1 VATALGV
8 VFLIRCQVN
17 INIVKFYSCLRFLAV
32 FALIGCAS
40 TTPPPPQELP
50 CWQKEACL
58 AATYPESQ
66 WYFGFAEGNSDI
78 SRNALEQQARGKM
91 VEKIRVDV
99 SSRSSVETRSKM
111 VSGSEEISRDFASAT
126 QISADAEVVNSFS
139 DSYYDTKA
147 GKVHAF
153 AAVRKVDLASYYAR
167 KVESALSEARHSLE
181 LAGQMA
187 KSDRKKDAIEKLE
200 VGKKHIE
207 SCARYRSLLLAVDG
221 HSYDEQANELL
232 KSIAALQIELE
243 KAAVVFVTGTES
255 IVPRLQTL
263 ISESKITVTEKE
275 EEASYILNIDA
286 KVCNAKQDEHFHYA
300 NGCIKVV
307 LTNVRTGANEI
318 TITVNGRK
326 EGGLNE
332 NDAGER
338 AFKSAV
344 VELWSK
350 IKDKIMEI
358 NL

>member
-1 VATALGV
+1 MPAL
-8 VFLIRCQVN
+8 L
-17 INIVKFYSCLRFLAV
+17 LAIFV
-32 FALIGCAS
+32 LIGCAS
-40 TTPPPPQELP
+40 NTPPPQELP

-58 AATYPESQ
+58 SATYPESQ

-78 SRNALEQQARGKM
+78 PRNALEQQARGKM

-111 VSGSEEISRDFASAT
+111 SSGNEDISRDFASTT

-139 DSYYDTKA
+139 DSYNDAKA
-147 GKVHAF
+147 RKVYAF

-167 KVESALSEARHSLE
+167 KIESALSEARQSLE

-187 KSDRKKDAIEKLE
+187 KSDRKKDAIEKLNA
-200 VGKKHIE
+200 GKKHIE
-207 SCARYRSLLLAVDG
+207 SCSRYRSLLLAIDAKDG
-221 HSYDEQANELL
+221 FGSSYDEQAGEVL

-255 IVPRLQTL
+255 IHGIVIPRLQTL

-275 EEASYILNIDA
+275 GEASYILKIDA
-286 KVCNAKQDEHFHYA
+286 NVCNTRHDEHFHYA

-326 EGGLNE
+326 EGGLDE
-332 NDAGER
+332 HSAGER

-344 VELWSK
+344 AEVWEK
-350 IKDKIMEI
+350 IKDKIKEI
-358 NL
+358 SL

>member
-1 VATALGV
+1 MKQCFILLV
-8 VFLIRCQVN
+8 
-17 INIVKFYSCLRFLAV
+17 LA

-40 TTPPPPQELP
+40 APPPQELP

-58 AATYPESQ
+58 FATYPESQ
-66 WYFGFAEGNSDI
+66 WYFGFAEGNSDMSAI
-78 SRNALEQQARGKM
+78 EQQARSKM

-99 SSRSSVETRSKM
+99 SSQSSVETRSKM
-111 VSGSEEISRDFASAT
+111 VSGNEDISRDYASTT
-126 QISADAEVVNSFS
+126 QISADAEVVNSFA
-139 DSYYDTKA
+139 DSYNDTKA
-147 GKVHAF
+147 GRVYAF

-167 KVESALSEARHSLE
+167 KVESALSEARQAFE

-187 KSDRKKDAIEKLE
+187 KSDRKKDAIEKLSE
-200 VGKKHIE
+200 GKKQVE
-207 SCARYRSLLLAVDG
+207 SCTRYRSLLLAVDG

-255 IVPRLQTL
+255 IIPRLQTL
-263 ISESKITVTEKE
+263 ISESKVTVTEKE
-275 EEASYILNIDA
+275 GEASYILNIDA
-286 KVCNAKQDEHFHYA
+286 NICNARHDEHFHYA

-338 AFKSAV
+338 AFKSATAEV
-344 VELWSK
+344 WEK
-350 IKDKIMEI
+350 IKDKIKEMS
-358 NL
+358 L